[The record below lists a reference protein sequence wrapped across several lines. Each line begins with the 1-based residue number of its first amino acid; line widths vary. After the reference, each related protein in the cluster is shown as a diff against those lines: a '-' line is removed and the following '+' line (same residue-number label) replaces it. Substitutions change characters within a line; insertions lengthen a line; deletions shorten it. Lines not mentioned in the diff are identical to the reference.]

1 MGNCGRSGESGA
13 LTLADGGRRHGML
26 KGPRTTKGARSRGR
40 DIARRSCTLFMAA
53 DFPRTLRSMAA
64 SRPVWR
70 GWAQAAVLVGLAG
83 WAAWFLTAPVGVY
96 EVTGEA
102 RLEATGLAR
111 PAVSLLAG
119 QVASNHVTLGQSVEA
134 GQVLLALDDREQQ
147 LALATAQRR
156 LAALRAWH
164 ASFDPEI
171 AAERRAA
178 DDYRLAAE
186 AQSAEQ
192 LGRLE
197 QARPEAAFFAS
208 KFLRVRELRAQGAT
222 TIDLFE
228 QAQSDADRTRLN
240 VAVLEAAVPRLAADQ
255 AVEQSDRAGWIANLV
270 REQEEVRAQIEE
282 QTGRMQELELAVDR
296 CLVRAPATGR
306 IGRVG
311 HHPPGA
317 AVSPGEPVAY
327 VVPLEPPR
335 AVAFFPVSAAGRIRA
350 DQPGRLRLHG
360 FPWTQ
365 YGSLPARV
373 ARVASEHAAGTL
385 RVELDLVA
393 GPDVPVPIEHG
404 LSAAAEV
411 LVERVTPAILVWRW
425 LGRRLTAPEAAGQ
438 RG

>member
-1 MGNCGRSGESGA
+1 
-13 LTLADGGRRHGML
+13 
-26 KGPRTTKGARSRGR
+26 
-40 DIARRSCTLFMAA
+40 MAA
-53 DFPRTLRSMAA
+53 DFPRTLRSMEA

-70 GWAQAAVLVGLAG
+70 GWTQAAVVAGLAG
-83 WAAWFLTAPVGVY
+83 WAAWFLGAPLGVY

-102 RLEATGLAR
+102 RLEASGLAR
-111 PAVSLLAG
+111 PAVSLRAG
-119 QVASNHVTLGQSVEA
+119 QVAANHLTLGESVEV
-134 GQVLLALDDREQQ
+134 GQVLLALDDRDQQ
-147 LALATAQRR
+147 SALETGRRR

-164 ASFDPEI
+164 ASFDAEI

-192 LGRLE
+192 RSRLE
-197 QARPEAAFFAS
+197 QARPEAGFFAS

-240 VAVLEAAVPRLAADQ
+240 IAVLEAAIPRLAADQ

-282 QTGRMQELELAVDR
+282 QTGRVQELELAVER
-296 CLVRAPATGR
+296 CLVRAPTSGY

-317 AVSPGEPVAY
+317 GVSAGEPVAY
-327 VVPLEPPR
+327 VVPREPPR
-335 AVAFFPVSAAGRIRA
+335 GVAFFPVSAAGRIRA
-350 DQPGRLRLHG
+350 DQPARLRLHG

-373 ARVASEHAAGTL
+373 AHVANEHDAGAL
-385 RVELDLVA
+385 RVELDLEA
-393 GPDVPVPIEHG
+393 APNVPVPIEHG

-411 LVERVTPAILVWRW
+411 LVERVTPATLVWRW
-425 LGRRLTAPEAAGQ
+425 LGRQLTAREAAGQ
-438 RG
+438 AG